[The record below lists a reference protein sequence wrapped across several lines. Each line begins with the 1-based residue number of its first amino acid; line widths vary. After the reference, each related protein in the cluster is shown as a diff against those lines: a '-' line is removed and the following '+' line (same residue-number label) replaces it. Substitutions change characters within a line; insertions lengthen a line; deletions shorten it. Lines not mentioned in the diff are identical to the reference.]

1 MIWHAWNILEW
12 FGSVAWA
19 PLVEP
24 EQGLGVFQILVTV
37 ANYSCPEC
45 FGISYLMEVTS
56 FVFCPGAILK
66 LTDSTVNM
74 CFLKKMNW
82 FIWKAGAMLGSWG
95 HLSLPTTGTMVCRKQ
110 PTSVSLVALRLSTPG
125 VSLRSFA
132 IMGCGFSVFGSAVLR
147 ARVVSLGNWEGNWG
161 LSWTLY
167 IWPWFWHG

>member
-1 MIWHAWNILEW
+1 MTFHATQIQKDMVWALVVSIVCSPQKPMIWHAWNILEW

-19 PLVEP
+19 PFLEP

-74 CFLKKMNW
+74 CFLKKKW
-82 FIWKAGAMLGSWG
+82 IDSFEK
-95 HLSLPTTGTMVCRKQ
+95 
-110 PTSVSLVALRLSTPG
+110 LVP
-125 VSLRSFA
+125 
-132 IMGCGFSVFGSAVLR
+132 C
-147 ARVVSLGNWEGNWG
+147 
-161 LSWTLY
+161 
-167 IWPWFWHG
+167 